1 MFDEPG
7 LRYSHQAM
15 RTTFSFFFPTSDPN
29 DYLGIAEDCVAEL
42 ADIELSISP
51 YQEGSDIHRLNAA
64 AGTGEWIRVGW
75 PTYTLLQ
82 LCIGLMDQTN
92 RAFNPFDGHRTMRMN
107 GKILD
112 EHTKV
117 MLEEYNGRANRSTI
131 PLQFDNTHPHCRLTE
146 GNLLDLGAIGKGW
159 ALDKC
164 AAIAMD
170 AGVERAF
177 FNAGG
182 SSMIAIGTDWPIKIA
197 GIDASVNLSNQ
208 ALSVS
213 RLVNADA
220 GGIHIVG
227 GTLPTEESDI
237 VSRVIGDSCAITDA
251 LSTAAIA
258 SYPASTEFRSDYD
271 VWTQIITSTKHSQS
285 EDHP

>member
-15 RTTFSFFFPTSDPN
+15 RTTFSFFFPTPDPN
-29 DYLGIAEDCVAEL
+29 NYLGIADDCISEL
-42 ADIELSISP
+42 VDIELSISP

-75 PTYTLLQ
+75 PTYRLLH
-82 LCIGLMDQTN
+82 LCVELMEHTHG
-92 RAFNPFDGHRTMRMN
+92 AFNPFDGHRTMRVS

-112 EHTKV
+112 EQTTRL
-117 MLEEYNGRANRSTI
+117 LEEQTREANGTTV
-131 PLQFDNTHPHCRLTE
+131 PLEFDKTHPHCRLSA
-146 GNLLDLGAIGKGW
+146 GYLIDLGAIGKGW

-182 SSMIAIGTDWPIKIA
+182 SSMIAIGTDWPINIA
-197 GIDASVNLSNQ
+197 GIDTSLTLSNQ

-213 RLVNADA
+213 KLINADA
-220 GGIHIVG
+220 GGVHIVG
-227 GTLPTEESDI
+227 SAFCTKESNI
-237 VSRVIGDSCAITDA
+237 VSRVIGASSSVTDA

-258 SYPASTEFRSDYD
+258 LYPELSIFLPDYD
-271 VWTQIITSTKHSQS
+271 VVTQIIPSSNNIQS
-285 EDHP
+285 ED

>member
-15 RTTFSFFFPTSDPN
+15 RTTFSFFFPSSDPN
-29 DYLGIAEDCVAEL
+29 NFLGIADDCVAEL

-51 YQEGSDIHRLNAA
+51 YQEGSDIQRLNAA

-75 PTYTLLQ
+75 PTYRLLQ

-92 RAFNPFDGHRTMRMN
+92 RAFNPFDGHRTMRVN

-112 EHTKV
+112 EHTKDILQKYTGEANQSANP
-117 MLEEYNGRANRSTI
+117 LEFDSTQ
-131 PLQFDNTHPHCRLTE
+131 PECRLSD
-146 GNLLDLGAIGKGW
+146 GNLIDLGAIGKGW

-164 AAIAMD
+164 AAIAME

-182 SSMIAIGTDWPIKIA
+182 SSMIAIGTNWPINIA
-197 GIDASVNLSNQ
+197 GIDTSVNLSNQ

-227 GTLPTEESDI
+227 GTLPTEEYDI
-237 VSRVIGDSCAITDA
+237 VSRVIGDSCAVTDA

-258 SYPASTEFRSDYD
+258 SYPASTEFTNKYE
-271 VWTQIITSTKHSQS
+271 VWTQIITSTKICQS
-285 EDHP
+285 EEHS